1 MTLPN
6 AQSSFCSSRSRMV
19 DEAIYGTAGRYDCF
33 IVIEWNQKFP
43 DKALGIFEGETFSGE
58 DAERWQALL
67 ASLPNPRVQLIR
79 QRGFSIDED
88 GLSVFFAVT
97 HETNPLLYEFRL
109 NAYSDIFTLDFNA
122 MLTGSLSYRA
132 FLRED
137 PLYIVCTNGSHDACC
152 ARHGLPVY
160 KSLSMAL
167 GKPDV
172 WQTSHIG
179 GHRFAGTAVFLPHGI
194 FYGRMTAENAPEL
207 LNDYQQNRLDLD
219 HYRGR
224 TCYSK
229 VQQAGEYFLRRET
242 GVLDLPAYR
251 LLETENS
258 GNNVWRLQFEAFAD
272 KSIHTVEITQSVS
285 TWANP
290 MSCNS
295 DEAESVPV
303 YDLTN
308 YQVQEHTPE

>member
-19 DEAIYGTAGRYDCF
+19 DEALYGTAGRYDCY
-33 IVIEWNQKFP
+33 IIIEWNEKFP
-43 DKALGIFEGETFSGE
+43 DKALGIFEGATFSGE
-58 DAERWQALL
+58 DADRWRALIND
-67 ASLPNPRVQLIR
+67 LPNPRVQLIR
-79 QRGFSIDED
+79 QRGYSIDED

-109 NAYSDIFTLDFNA
+109 EKYTDIFNLDFKA
-122 MLTGSLSYRA
+122 MLTGEIAYHPY
-132 FLRED
+132 LRED
-137 PLYIVCTNGSHDACC
+137 PLYIICTNGSHDPCC

-160 KSLSMAL
+160 KAMSMTL

-179 GHRFAGTAVFLPHGI
+179 GHRFAGTGIFFPHGI
-194 FYGRMTAENAPEL
+194 FYGGMNAENSPEL
-207 LNDYQQNRLDLD
+207 LNDYQQGRLDLD
-219 HYRGR
+219 YYRGR
-224 TCYSK
+224 VCYSK

-242 GVLDLPAYR
+242 GVLDLPAFR
-251 LLETENS
+251 LLETDAF
-258 GNNVWRLQFEAFAD
+258 GDDLWRLQFEAFDDGAV
-272 KSIHTVEITQSVS
+272 HTLDIQQSTS

-290 MSCNS
+290 MSCSS

-303 YDLTN
+303 YELVH
-308 YQVQEHTPE
+308 YQVQERSGG